1 MSEDAGTNRNL
12 VLKASAGTGK
22 TFAIATRYL
31 RLLIFE
37 DVNPATILA
46 LTFSRAAAQEIYAKI
61 LERLWTAAGANVSPT
76 KEINVGGEKRK
87 VAKTDL
93 EIETEKQ
100 AAADKERK
108 DLLEDATQRMKDE
121 AAKKA
126 WTPKFFAGIL
136 RRILE
141 SQHHDTI
148 ATLDSFIQRIVR
160 SFPLEMGFQR
170 ELAVLDDYGEAQA
183 VRQAVDA
190 ILAADSVASGSDVV
204 KAFGETQGNAAV
216 RSVLSKIE
224 KIAKD
229 GRHFL
234 HDHPDAKGWTYESMR
249 KALGIEEKDLK
260 KPDLSALPRT
270 GKGKDPFDT
279 LAKRVDDC
287 EKDALADGDIFGGK
301 PGELV
306 QHLLAHPDATSYT
319 YETPNSVAK
328 TIDCKTRDG
337 ADAVR
342 AAARYMIAK
351 ALDRKLKVFA
361 AELDVART
369 VEGVYDRDTRKKGQL
384 TFGDFIDCQ
393 QTKGDID
400 KEQRLQNLQF
410 RLDSKFDHW
419 ALDEFQD
426 TSMPQWASLR
436 DLVDAALAD
445 GGRSV
450 MAVGDLKQ
458 SIYAWRGGDDRP
470 FQDLDGK
477 IGNCLPLVTS
487 HRYGQNTADFINAVF
502 GPGNIELVASGRC
515 AEAVKKWRQACW
527 QKHEAVK
534 DKNGEPKRGD
544 YVEIVGVAPDADFGS
559 DDDGD
564 SGSDDDDDN
573 LNPKKATRYMAPALC
588 ECVKELWESHKAAN
602 STETIG
608 ILVRNNG
615 DGLFLAEKIRA
626 TKTADGEF
634 IPVVWEGVGGV
645 LDAPAVHAVL
655 ELLRLA
661 DHPEDTYSWK
671 TVNELFP
678 VRSAVFPD
686 KKDAAQVSAA
696 VAELLSKHGLSRTI
710 RTIVADLAKSGKAPD
725 ARSMM
730 RLEELVRQG
739 TAFEARRE
747 EGGVDAFCRYL
758 ENATDRDAAS
768 SSGVVRILTIHR
780 SKGLSIDHVIVPIP
794 ENDTSKGGLL
804 EPDQRSGIWGDG
816 WFFKSLPEQVANAVE
831 PIRKAREAAAD
842 KHLLEELRTWYV
854 ALTRAKK
861 STHVFMIDGDEAHGK
876 VQCRTLL
883 LKPFPDYER
892 QTCDYGTILYSI
904 GTMPAFGRKKSDA
917 ASEPPEWE
925 WKGTDGGRFII
936 HETPSTHP
944 PAATGNV
951 GKYRQSNPFGKS
963 FGEGARRGTE
973 EHAEY
978 AKIRWIDPDA
988 PETDREKEIL
998 AAPGW
1003 REAFIKTPGAVLWRE
1018 RSYELFDKERSVW
1031 QTGTFDRVVFRGDG
1045 GARNAT
1051 IYDFKTNENKCKTI
1065 GEFEELMLDTYRGQ
1079 MDHYRSALSRL
1090 CGIEEKS
1097 IRTILLLK
1105 DTMTSVEVPAGR

>member
-61 LERLWTAAGANVSPT
+61 LERLWTASGANVSPT
-76 KEINVGGEKRK
+76 KEIDVGGVKRK
-87 VAKTDL
+87 VAKTDS

-100 AAADKERK
+100 AAADKER
-108 DLLEDATQRMKDE
+108 DNLLEDATQRMKDK

-136 RRILE
+136 HKILE

-190 ILAADSVASGSDVV
+190 ILAADSDTSGSDVIE
-204 KAFGETQGNAAV
+204 AFGATQGNAAV

-234 HDHPDAKGWTYESMR
+234 HEHPEAKKKDWTHASMR
-249 KALGIEEKDLK
+249 KELGIEEKDLK

-279 LAKRVDDC
+279 LAMRVDDC

-319 YETPNSVAK
+319 YETQKSGAK

-361 AELDVART
+361 AELEVARK

-384 TFGDFIDCQ
+384 TFSDFIDCQ
-393 QTKGDID
+393 QTKGDVD

-410 RLDSKFDHW
+410 RLDSTFDHW

-436 DLVDAALAD
+436 DLVDAAMAD

-470 FQDLDGK
+470 FQELDGK
-477 IGNCLPLVTS
+477 IGNCRQLVTS

-502 GPGNIELVASGRC
+502 GPANIESVAGDRC
-515 AEAVKKWRQACW
+515 AEAVKKWRELCW
-527 QKHEAVK
+527 QEHVALK

-544 YVEIVGVAPDADFGS
+544 YVELVGVTPEADFES

-588 ECVKELWESHKAAN
+588 KCVKELWESHKAAN

-608 ILVRNNG
+608 ILVRRNG

-626 TKTADGEF
+626 TQTADGEF

-661 DHPEDTYSWK
+661 DHPEDTYSWQ
-671 TVNELFP
+671 TV
-678 VRSAVFPD
+678 D
-686 KKDAAQVSAA
+686 
-696 VAELLSKHGLSRTI
+696 
-710 RTIVADLAKSGKAPD
+710 
-725 ARSMM
+725 
-730 RLEELVRQG
+730 
-739 TAFEARRE
+739 
-747 EGGVDAFCRYL
+747 
-758 ENATDRDAAS
+758 
-768 SSGVVRILTIHR
+768 
-780 SKGLSIDHVIVPIP
+780 
-794 ENDTSKGGLL
+794 
-804 EPDQRSGIWGDG
+804 
-816 WFFKSLPEQVANAVE
+816 
-831 PIRKAREAAAD
+831 
-842 KHLLEELRTWYV
+842 
-854 ALTRAKK
+854 
-861 STHVFMIDGDEAHGK
+861 
-876 VQCRTLL
+876 
-883 LKPFPDYER
+883 
-892 QTCDYGTILYSI
+892 
-904 GTMPAFGRKKSDA
+904 
-917 ASEPPEWE
+917 
-925 WKGTDGGRFII
+925 
-936 HETPSTHP
+936 
-944 PAATGNV
+944 
-951 GKYRQSNPFGKS
+951 
-963 FGEGARRGTE
+963 
-973 EHAEY
+973 
-978 AKIRWIDPDA
+978 
-988 PETDREKEIL
+988 
-998 AAPGW
+998 
-1003 REAFIKTPGAVLWRE
+1003 
-1018 RSYELFDKERSVW
+1018 
-1031 QTGTFDRVVFRGDG
+1031 
-1045 GARNAT
+1045 
-1051 IYDFKTNENKCKTI
+1051 
-1065 GEFEELMLDTYRGQ
+1065 
-1079 MDHYRSALSRL
+1079 
-1090 CGIEEKS
+1090 
-1097 IRTILLLK
+1097 
-1105 DTMTSVEVPAGR
+1105 

>member
-37 DVNPATILA
+37 NVDPATILA

-61 LERLWTAAGANVSPT
+61 LERLWTASGANVSPT
-76 KEINVGGEKRK
+76 REIDVGGEKRK

-93 EIETEKQ
+93 EIEAEKQ
-100 AAADKERK
+100 AAADKERE

-121 AAKKA
+121 AAKHA
-126 WTPKFFAGIL
+126 WTPKFFAGFL
-136 RRILE
+136 RKILE
-141 SQHHDTI
+141 GQHHDTI

-190 ILAADSVASGSDVV
+190 ILAADSGASDINVV
-204 KAFGETQGNAAV
+204 EAFGETQGNAAV

-224 KIAKD
+224 EIAKD

-234 HDHPDAKGWTYESMR
+234 HEHPEAKGWKHEKMR
-249 KALGIEEKDLK
+249 DALGIEEKDLK

-270 GKGKDPFDT
+270 GTRGDPFDT

-287 EKDALADGDIFGGK
+287 EKDALADGDIFNGK

-306 QHLLAHPDATSYT
+306 QHLLAHPDATSYS
-319 YETPNSVAK
+319 YETPSGAKK
-328 TIDCKTRDG
+328 TIDCKTRDV

-342 AAARYMIAK
+342 AAVRYMIAK

-361 AELDVART
+361 AELEVARA

-393 QTKGDID
+393 QTKGDVD

-436 DLVDAALAD
+436 DLVDAAMAD

-470 FQDLDGK
+470 FLDLEWK
-477 IGNCLPLVTS
+477 IGNCRQLVTS

-502 GPGNIELVASGRC
+502 GPDNIESVVGDRC
-515 AEAVKKWRQACW
+515 AEAVKKWRESCW
-527 QKHEAVK
+527 QKHVALK
-534 DKNGEPKRGD
+534 DKNGEPRRDD
-544 YVEIVGVAPDADFGS
+544 YVEIVGVVPEADFGS

-588 ECVKELWESHKAAN
+588 RCVKGLWESHKAAN

-608 ILVRNNG
+608 IVVRNNG
-615 DGLFLAEKIRA
+615 DGLFLAEKLRE
-626 TKTADGEF
+626 TQTADGEF

-645 LDAPAVHAVL
+645 LDAPVVHAVL

-686 KKDAAQVSAA
+686 KEDPAHVSAA
-696 VAELLSKHGLSRTI
+696 VAELLSRHGLSRTI
-710 RTIVADLAKSGKAPD
+710 RKIVADLANSGKAPD

-730 RLEELVRQG
+730 RLEELVRHG
-739 TAFEARRE
+739 AAFEARRE
-747 EGGVDAFCRYL
+747 DGGVDAFCRYL

-794 ENDTSKGGLL
+794 ENSKSKGGLL
-804 EPDQRSGIWGDG
+804 EPDQRSGILGDG
-816 WFFKSLPEQVANAVE
+816 WFFKSLPEQVANAME

-861 STHVFMIDGDEAHGK
+861 STHVFVIYGDGEQGK

-883 LKPFPDYER
+883 RKPFSDYEPH
-892 QTCDYGTILYSI
+892 TCDYGTVLFSI
-904 GTMPAFGRKKSDA
+904 GTMPAFERKVTDA

-925 WKGTDGGRFII
+925 WKGTDGGRSVI

-944 PAATGNV
+944 PAATVNAS
-951 GKYRQSNPFGKS
+951 KYSQANPFDAN
-963 FGEGARRGTE
+963 FGEEARRGTD
-973 EHAEY
+973 EHAAFAE
-978 AKIRWIDPDA
+978 IERIDLDA
-988 PETDREKEIL
+988 PTDEREKTIL
-998 AAPGW
+998 KWGGAW
-1003 REAFIKTPGAVLWRE
+1003 REAFVLPADATVWRE
-1018 RSYELFDKERSVW
+1018 RSYEIFDEEKKEW
-1031 QTGTFDRVVFRGDG
+1031 ETGQFDRVVFHVKD
-1045 GARNAT
+1045 GARTARL
-1051 IYDFKTNENKCKTI
+1051 YDFKTNRKRDE
-1065 GEFEELMLDTYRGQ
+1065 ESADAFERRMRETYASQ
-1079 MDHYRSALSRL
+1079 MDAYRKAVSRL
-1090 CGIEEKS
+1090 CRIDES
-1097 IRTILLLK
+1097 NVSTTLLL
-1105 DTMTSVEVPAGR
+1105 TATGTSVEV

>member
-37 DVNPATILA
+37 EVDPATILA

-61 LERLWTAAGANVSPT
+61 LERLWTASGANVSPT
-76 KEINVGGEKRK
+76 REIDVGGEKRK

-93 EIETEKQ
+93 EIEAEKQ
-100 AAADKERK
+100 AAADKERE

-136 RRILE
+136 RKILE

-190 ILAADSVASGSDVV
+190 ILAADSIASGSDVV
-204 KAFGETQGNAAV
+204 EAFGETQSNAAV

-234 HDHPDAKGWTYESMR
+234 HDHPDAKGWKLEKMR

-260 KPDLSALPRT
+260 KPDLSALPTT
-270 GKGKDPFDT
+270 GIVQKDGKPKDLPDKIVLQVQKFSDGKLEDSKIFDT
-279 LAKRVDDC
+279 NAGKCLYAFL
-287 EKDALADGDIFGGK
+287 KDARCNSFKDGTKDYVFSSEASAAI
-301 PGELV
+301 
-306 QHLLAHPDATSYT
+306 
-319 YETPNSVAK
+319 
-328 TIDCKTRDG
+328 
-337 ADAVR
+337 R

-351 ALDRKLKVFA
+351 TLDRKLKVFA
-361 AELDVART
+361 AELEVARK

-384 TFGDFIDCQ
+384 TFSDFIDCQ
-393 QTKGDID
+393 QAKGDVD

-419 ALDEFQD
+419 ELDEFQD

-436 DLVDAALAD
+436 DLVDAAMAD

-470 FQDLDGK
+470 FQELDGK
-477 IGNCLPLVTS
+477 IGNCRQLVTS

-502 GPGNIELVASGRC
+502 GPANIESVAGDRC
-515 AEAVKKWRQACW
+515 AEAVKKWRESCW
-527 QKHEAVK
+527 QEHVALK
-534 DKNGEPKRGD
+534 DKNGEPRRGD
-544 YVEIVGVAPDADFGS
+544 YVELVGVVPEADFGS

-588 ECVKELWESHKAAN
+588 RCVKGLWESHKAAN

-608 ILVRNNG
+608 IVVRNNG
-615 DGLFLAEKIRA
+615 DGLFLAEKLRE
-626 TKTADGEF
+626 TQTADGEF

-645 LDAPAVHAVL
+645 LDAPVVHAVL

-686 KKDAAQVSAA
+686 KEDPAHVSAA
-696 VAELLSKHGLSRTI
+696 VAELLSRHGLSRTI
-710 RTIVADLAKSGKAPD
+710 RKIVADLANSGKAPD

-730 RLEELVRQG
+730 RLEELVRHG
-739 TAFEARRE
+739 AAFEARRE
-747 EGGVDAFCRYL
+747 DGGVDAFCRYL

-794 ENDTSKGGLL
+794 ENSKSKGGLL
-804 EPDQRSGIWGDG
+804 EPDQRSGILGDG
-816 WFFKSLPEQVANAVE
+816 WFFKSLPEQVANAME

-842 KHLLEELRTWYV
+842 KHFLEELRTWYV

-861 STHVFMIDGDEAHGK
+861 STHVFVIYGDGEQGK

-883 LKPFPDYER
+883 RKPFTDCER
-892 QTCDYGTILYSI
+892 QACDYGTILFSI
-904 GTMPAFGRKKSDA
+904 GTMPAFGRKVTDA

-925 WKGTDGGRFII
+925 WKGTDGGRSVI

-944 PAATGNV
+944 PAATVNAS
-951 GKYRQSNPFGKS
+951 KYSQANPFDAN
-963 FGEGARRGTE
+963 FGEEARRGTD
-973 EHAEY
+973 EHAAFAE
-978 AKIRWIDPDA
+978 IERIDLDA
-988 PETDREKEIL
+988 PTDEREKTIL
-998 AAPGW
+998 KWGGAW
-1003 REAFIKTPGAVLWRE
+1003 REAFVLPADATIWRE
-1018 RSYELFDKERSVW
+1018 RSYEIFDEEKKEW
-1031 QTGTFDRVVFRGDG
+1031 ETGQFDRVVFHVKD
-1045 GARNAT
+1045 GARTARL
-1051 IYDFKTNENKCKTI
+1051 YDFKTNRKRDEESADAFERRI
-1065 GEFEELMLDTYRGQ
+1065 GETYAGQMTTYRK
-1079 MDHYRSALSRL
+1079 AVSRL
-1090 CGIEEKS
+1090 CRIDES
-1097 IRTILLLK
+1097 NISTTLLL
-1105 DTMTSVEVPAGR
+1105 TATGTSVEV

>member
-37 DVNPATILA
+37 EVDPATILA

-61 LERLWTAAGANVSPT
+61 LERLWTASGANVSPT
-76 KEINVGGEKRK
+76 REIEVGGEKRK
-87 VAKTDL
+87 VEKTDS
-93 EIETEKQ
+93 EIEAEKQ
-100 AAADKERK
+100 VAADKELEN
-108 DLLEDATQRMKDE
+108 LLEDASQRMKEE
-121 AAKKA
+121 AAKHA
-126 WTPKFFAGIL
+126 WTPKFFAGFL
-136 RRILE
+136 RKILE

-170 ELAVLDDYGEAQA
+170 ELSVLDDYGEAQA

-190 ILAADSVASGSDVV
+190 TLAADSGASDINVV
-204 KAFGETQGNAAV
+204 EAFGETQGNAAV

-224 KIAKD
+224 KIAKE

-234 HDHPDAKGWTYESMR
+234 HEHPEAKGWKHEKMR
-249 KALGIEEKDLK
+249 KALGIEEKDLE
-260 KPDLSALPRT
+260 KPDLSALPGT
-270 GKGKDPFDT
+270 GKRGDPFDT
-279 LAKRVDDC
+279 LAKRVDEC
-287 EKDALADGDIFGGK
+287 EKDALADVDIFNGK

-319 YETPNSVAK
+319 YETPKSGPK
-328 TIDCKTRDG
+328 TIDCKTREA
-337 ADAVR
+337 ADAAR
-342 AAARYMIAK
+342 AAVRYMIAK

-361 AELDVART
+361 AELEVARE
-369 VEGVYDRDTRKKGQL
+369 VEGVYDRDTRQKGQL

-393 QTKGDID
+393 QTKGDVD

-426 TSMPQWASLR
+426 TSMPQWANLR
-436 DLVDAALAD
+436 DLVDAAMAD

-470 FQDLDGK
+470 FLDLEWK
-477 IGNCLPLVTS
+477 IGNCRQLVTS

-502 GPGNIELVASGRC
+502 GPDNIKSVAGDRC
-515 AEAVKKWRQACW
+515 AEAVKKWRESCW
-527 QKHEAVK
+527 QEHVALK
-534 DKNGEPKRGD
+534 DKNGEPRRGD
-544 YVEIVGVAPDADFGS
+544 YVEIVGVAPEADFGA

-564 SGSDDDDDN
+564 SGSDGDDDN

-588 ECVKELWESHKAAN
+588 KCVKGLWESHKAAN

-626 TKTADGEF
+626 TQTADGEF

-686 KKDAAQVSAA
+686 KNDPAHMSAA

-710 RTIVADLAKSGKAPD
+710 RKIVAGLADSGKAPD

-739 TAFEARRE
+739 AAFEARRE
-747 EGGVDAFCRYL
+747 DGGVDAFCRYL

-794 ENDTSKGGLL
+794 ESSNSKGSLL
-804 EPDQRSGIWGDG
+804 EPDPRSGILGDG
-816 WFFKSLPEQVANAVE
+816 WFFKSLPEQVATAVE
-831 PIRKAREAAAD
+831 PIRKARAAAAD

-861 STHVFMIDGDEAHGK
+861 STHVFVIDGDEGNGK

-883 LKPFPDYER
+883 LKPFTDYER
-892 QTCDYGTILYSI
+892 QARDYGTILYSI
-904 GTMPAFGRKKSDA
+904 GTMPAFGRKVTDA

-925 WKGTDGGRFII
+925 WKCTDGGRSVS
-936 HETPSTHP
+936 HETPSSHP
-944 PAATGNV
+944 PAATDNA
-951 GKYRQSNPFGKS
+951 GKYRPANPFGES

-973 EHAEY
+973 EHA
-978 AKIRWIDPDA
+978 AFAAIKWVDLDA
-988 PETDREKEIL
+988 PKDEREKTIL
-998 AAPGW
+998 KWGGAW
-1003 REAFIKTPGAVLWRE
+1003 REAFVKTPGATDWRE
-1018 RSYELFDKERSVW
+1018 RSYELFDKERGVW
-1031 QTGTFDRVVFRGDG
+1031 QTGTFDRVVFHVKDG
-1045 GARNAT
+1045 VRTAD
-1051 IYDFKTNENKCKTI
+1051 IYDFKTNRLRGSEAV
-1065 GEFEELMLDTYRGQ
+1065 EAFERRMRETYASQ
-1079 MDHYRSALSRL
+1079 MAAYRSAISRL
-1090 CGIEEKS
+1090 CGIQPENIS
-1097 IRTILLLK
+1097 STLLLTATGTAVK
-1105 DTMTSVEVPAGR
+1105 VE

>member
-1 MSEDAGTNRNL
+1 MSEDSGTNRNL

-37 DVNPATILA
+37 NVDPATILA

-61 LERLWTAAGANVSPT
+61 LERLWTASGANVSPT
-76 KEINVGGEKRK
+76 KEIDVGGEKRK
-87 VAKTDL
+87 VAKTDS
-93 EIETEKQ
+93 EIVTEKQ
-100 AAADKERK
+100 AAADKELEN
-108 DLLEDATQRMKDE
+108 LLEDATQRMKVE

-190 ILAADSVASGSDVV
+190 ILTADSIASGGDVV
-204 KAFGETQGNAAV
+204 KAFGETQSNAAV
-216 RSVLSKIE
+216 RSVFSKIE

-229 GRHFL
+229 GRRFL
-234 HDHPDAKGWTYESMR
+234 HEHPEAKGWKHESMR

-319 YETPNSVAK
+319 YETQKSGSK
-328 TIDCKTRDG
+328 TIDCKTREA
-337 ADAVR
+337 ADAAR
-342 AAARYMIAK
+342 AAVRYMIAK

-361 AELDVART
+361 AELEVARK

-384 TFGDFIDCQ
+384 TFSDFIDCQ
-393 QTKGDID
+393 QAKGDVD

-419 ALDEFQD
+419 ELDEFQD

-436 DLVDAALAD
+436 DLVDAAMAD

-470 FQDLDGK
+470 FQELDGK
-477 IGNCLPLVTS
+477 IGNCRQLVTS

-502 GPGNIELVASGRC
+502 GPANIESVAGDRC
-515 AEAVKKWRQACW
+515 AEAVKKWRELCW
-527 QKHEAVK
+527 QEHVALK

-544 YVEIVGVAPDADFGS
+544 YVELVGVTPEADFES

-588 ECVKELWESHKAAN
+588 KCVKELWESHKAAN
-602 STETIG
+602 STDTIG
-608 ILVRNNG
+608 ILVRRNG

-626 TKTADGEF
+626 TQTADGEF

-671 TVNELFP
+671 TVDELFP

-686 KKDAAQVSAA
+686 KEDAAQVSAA
-696 VAELLSKHGLSRTI
+696 VAELLSRHGLSRTI
-710 RTIVADLAKSGKAPD
+710 RKIVADLANSGKAPD

-739 TAFEARRE
+739 AAFEARRE
-747 EGGVDAFCRYL
+747 EGGIDAFCRYL
-758 ENATDRDAAS
+758 DNSTDRDAAS

-794 ENDTSKGGLL
+794 ENNNSKGGLL
-804 EPDQRSGIWGDG
+804 EPDQRSGILGDG

-831 PIRKAREAAAD
+831 PIRKAREASAD

-861 STHVFMIDGDEAHGK
+861 STHVFVINEAGNEGK

-883 LKPFPDYER
+883 RKPFTDCEPH
-892 QTCDYGTILYSI
+892 TCDYGTILFSI
-904 GTMPAFGRKKSDA
+904 GTMPAFGRKETDA
-917 ASEPPEWE
+917 ASEPPEWK
-925 WKGTDGGRFII
+925 WKGTDGGRSVI

-944 PAATGNV
+944 PAATDNA
-951 GKYRQSNPFGKS
+951 GKYRPANPFGES

-973 EHAEY
+973 EHA
-978 AKIRWIDPDA
+978 AFAAIKWVDPDA
-988 PETDREKEIL
+988 PKDEREKTIL
-998 AAPGW
+998 KWGGAW
-1003 REAFIKTPGAVLWRE
+1003 REAFVKTPGATDWRE
-1018 RSYELFDKERSVW
+1018 RSYELFDKERGVW
-1031 QTGTFDRVVFRGDG
+1031 QTGTFDRVVFHVKDG
-1045 GARNAT
+1045 VRTAD
-1051 IYDFKTNENKCKTI
+1051 IYDFKTNRLRGSEAV
-1065 GEFEELMLDTYRGQ
+1065 EAFERRMRETYASQ
-1079 MDHYRSALSRL
+1079 MAAYRSAISRL
-1090 CGIEEKS
+1090 CGIQPENIS
-1097 IRTILLLK
+1097 STLLLTATGTAVK
-1105 DTMTSVEVPAGR
+1105 VE

>member
-37 DVNPATILA
+37 KVDPATILA

-61 LERLWTAAGANVSPT
+61 LERLWTASGANVSPT
-76 KEINVGGEKRK
+76 REIDVGGKKRK
-87 VAKTDL
+87 VAKTDS
-93 EIETEKQ
+93 EIEAEKQ
-100 AAADKERK
+100 AAADQEREN
-108 DLLEDATQRMKDE
+108 LLEDATQRMKDA
-121 AAKKA
+121 AAKHA

-136 RRILE
+136 RRMLE

-170 ELAVLDDYGEAQA
+170 ELAVLDGYGEAQA

-190 ILAADSVASGSDVV
+190 ILAADSGASGCDVV
-204 KAFGETQGNAAV
+204 EAFGETQGSAAV

-229 GRHFL
+229 GRRFL
-234 HDHPDAKGWTYESMR
+234 HEHPEAKGWTHESMR
-249 KALGIEEKDLK
+249 KALGIEADQPM
-260 KPDLSALPRT
+260 PDLSVVHVAERSMRFVESIRKHVEEFDGTQDLFP
-270 GKGKDPFDT
+270 KGK
-279 LAKRVDDC
+279 V
-287 EKDALADGDIFGGK
+287 
-301 PGELV
+301 GEIMR
-306 QHLLAHPDATSYT
+306 HFAEDPDAVAMEPFKFGTAKDLYT
-319 YETPNSVAK
+319 FDCGHEGAEAIRAAVRWMVAK
-328 TIDCKTRDG
+328 VLNG
-337 ADAVR
+337 
-342 AAARYMIAK
+342 
-351 ALDRKLKVFA
+351 KLKVFA
-361 AELDVART
+361 AELEVAKA

-384 TFGDFIDCQ
+384 TFSDFIDCQ
-393 QTKGDID
+393 QAKGDVD

-410 RLDSKFDHW
+410 RLDSRFDHW

-436 DLVDAALAD
+436 DLVDAAMAD

-470 FQDLDGK
+470 FQELDGK
-477 IGNCLPLVTS
+477 IGNCRPLVTS
-487 HRYGQNTADFINAVF
+487 HRYEQNTADFINAVF
-502 GPGNIELVASGRC
+502 GPDNIGRVAGLRC
-515 AEAVKKWRQACW
+515 AEAVKKWRESCW
-527 QKHEAVK
+527 QEHVALK
-534 DKNGEPKRGD
+534 DENKEPRRGD
-544 YVEIVGVAPDADFGS
+544 YVELVGVAPEADFRS

-564 SGSDDDDDN
+564 SGSDEDDDN

-588 ECVKELWESHKAAN
+588 KCVKELWESHKAAN

-608 ILVRNNG
+608 ILVRSNG
-615 DGLFLAEKIRA
+615 DGLFLAEKLRE
-626 TKTADGEF
+626 TQTADGEF

-686 KKDAAQVSAA
+686 KQEPEYVSAA
-696 VAELLSKHGLSRTI
+696 VAGLLSKHGLSRTI
-710 RTIVADLAKSGKAPD
+710 RRIVSKLANSRKAPD

-739 TAFEARRE
+739 AAFEARRE

-758 ENATDRDAAS
+758 ENATDRDVAS

-804 EPDQRSGIWGDG
+804 EPDQRSGILGDG

-831 PIRKAREAAAD
+831 PIRKACEAAAD

-861 STHVFMIDGDEAHGK
+861 STHVFVIDGDEAHGK

-883 LKPFPDYER
+883 LKPFPNYER

-904 GTMPAFGRKKSDA
+904 GTMPAFGRKEADA
-917 ASEPPEWE
+917 AAEPPEWE
-925 WKGTDGGRFII
+925 WKGTDGGTFII

-944 PAATGNV
+944 PAATGNA

-963 FGEGARRGTE
+963 FGEGARRGTD
-973 EHAEY
+973 EHAAFAE
-978 AKIRWIDPDA
+978 IERIDPAATKD
-988 PETDREKEIL
+988 DRERKIL
-998 AAPGW
+998 AWDGAW
-1003 REAFIKTPGAVLWRE
+1003 RKAFVLPADATVWRE
-1018 RSYELFDKERSVW
+1018 RSYELFDPAKNAWE
-1031 QTGTFDRVVFRGDG
+1031 TGQFDRVVFQVKDG
-1045 GARNAT
+1045 VRTAE
-1051 IYDFKTNENKCKTI
+1051 IYDFKTNKRDG
-1065 GEFEELMLDTYRGQ
+1065 GESDGAYERRMREEYVPQMAAYR
-1079 MDHYRSALSRL
+1079 RAISRL
-1090 CGIEEKS
+1090 CGIRPENVS
-1097 IRTILLLK
+1097 STLLLTVTGTAVK
-1105 DTMTSVEVPAGR
+1105 VE